1 MELSSI
7 VASDFDIEAECAAA
21 RLRYPELAMFSDEQ
35 LAEMVLGTIESPSAS
50 ASHRPLRLVL
60 DSRSID
66 DEMHSIAADTGVGCS
81 TMYAEVGL
89 RLGIDPGPVN
99 VSHGAGFSRQ
109 VLPRH
114 GAIKQQVKQLP
125 HTLHLEGRLTLHGG
139 MGKRGLSTSASGVSA
154 STMVDSR
161 PLPKKR
167 TRKAKDTEEGDL
179 QTLLDMYEQEAEDE
193 EHKVLAEMGES
204 DEDKESSTPAT
215 SEAQEE
221 EEEEAA
227 LEEDAAVT
235 PPTPP
240 AAPASDPV
248 ASTPDLAA
256 SDLAASTPDLAAS
269 TPDLAAPAPLPAAS
283 DETLSSEKVAP
294 PT

>member
-1 MELSSI
+1 
-7 VASDFDIEAECAAA
+7 
-21 RLRYPELAMFSDEQ
+21 MFSDER

-66 DEMHSIAADTGVGCS
+66 DEVHSIAADTGVGCS

-89 RLGIDPGPVN
+89 LLGIDPAPVN

-114 GAIKQQVKQLP
+114 GAIKQQVGQLP

-139 MGKRGLSTSASGVSA
+139 MGKRGLSTSATTSAASA
-154 STMVDSR
+154 STLVDSR

-167 TRKAKDTEEGDL
+167 TRKTKPPETADL
-179 QTLLDMYEQEAEDE
+179 QTLLDLYEQEAEE
-193 EHKVLAEMGES
+193 EEQKVLAEMGES

-215 SEAQEE
+215 SEAALEE

-240 AAPASDPV
+240 AAP
-248 ASTPDLAA
+248 
-256 SDLAASTPDLAAS
+256 
-269 TPDLAAPAPLPAAS
+269 TPDLAAPTPLPAAS
-283 DETLSSEKVAP
+283 DEALSSEKVVP

>member
-35 LAEMVLGTIESPSAS
+35 LAEMVLGTVESPSAS

-89 RLGIDPGPVN
+89 LLGIDPAPVN

-139 MGKRGLSTSASGVSA
+139 MGKRGLSTSASGASA

-161 PLPKKR
+161 PLAKKR
-167 TRKAKDTEEGDL
+167 TRKAKDTEASDL

-193 EHKVLAEMGES
+193 ELKVLAEMGES

-215 SEAQEE
+215 SEAALEEEEEEAALEE

-240 AAPASDPV
+240 ATPASDPE
-248 ASTPDLAA
+248 ASTPNP
-256 SDLAASTPDLAAS
+256 AASTPALDRANS
-269 TPDLAAPAPLPAAS
+269 TEEVITQS
-283 DETLSSEKVAP
+283 
-294 PT
+294 